1 MHRASSKAVDG
12 GAVTSVVG
20 IRPHGRGRGQRVPV
34 MSSRILLLSACLV
47 GLAQP
52 LGAQA
57 PRVEMR
63 VGFSDFSYM
72 LHVGPPWLGQRWVGQ
87 SGVSVSSSLRLWSS
101 GPVSVAGEVS
111 ANVRLPDRIPNACPD
126 IPGAVCD
133 FRDIGDVIRFGFSSR
148 VGKRDGAGP
157 YALAAAGWWGTLLS
171 GDVYAD
177 NRVVKQS
184 QGDRVGGL
192 ALDLGAGT
200 SLPVGD
206 RRTGIELRAGVLG
219 GVQRG
224 RTLQLGLTRRW

>member
-1 MHRASSKAVDG
+1 MHRVSSKAVDG
-12 GAVTSVVG
+12 GAATSVVG
-20 IRPHGRGRGQRVPV
+20 IRPHGRGRGKPVPV

-52 LGAQA
+52 HGAQA

-133 FRDIGDVIRFGFSSR
+133 FRDVGDVIRFGFSSR
-148 VGKRDGAGP
+148 VRKLDGAGP
-157 YALAAAGWWGTLLS
+157 YALAAAGWWGTPCPATCTPITVS
-171 GDVYAD
+171 SS
-177 NRVVKQS
+177 NRRGTGS
-184 QGDRVGGL
+184 AAWHSIWAPGRRCRSATG
-192 ALDLGAGT
+192 APASSFAPACWAASSGAGRC
-200 SLPVGD
+200 SWG
-206 RRTGIELRAGVLG
+206 
-219 GVQRG
+219 
-224 RTLQLGLTRRW
+224 